1 MKKFKHKLTGD
12 IVTEVLENG
21 DLAKYKT
28 EHGFI
33 AKKFVENSND
43 WEELIELPVGIKILN
58 TETQNTIEKK
68 ENGWFKVGELTSY
81 TDEDIS
87 RGILKKR
94 FEIIEEKSDRDFEIL
109 SFRSNRTIKTIPEY
123 TILEKEKDGVFRNH
137 KSCILTIRDYEDELL
152 NNSDYNIYSVKRLS
166 DGEIFTLG
174 DKVKQRNVV
183 HNNVFNIRKFEM
195 DANKEHLL
203 VISNGGI
210 RLHKIEHY
218 TPILFTTKDGVNI
231 FKGNEYWFVVESE
244 HSFLNSYKPLKHICD
259 WDNTE
264 KPPLGYVQFSTK
276 EKAEEYILWNK
287 PCLSLN
293 DVASIYPGVN
303 KNHSNTPSHQAERLK
318 ELVKSKI

>member
-43 WEELIELPVGIKILN
+43 WEELIELPVGTKAYNSQIQSAI
-58 TETQNTIEKK
+58 IKK
-68 ENGWFKVGELTSY
+68 EDGWYKIPADSDLKTSY
-81 TDEDIS
+81 TDEMVYTQKSFQIVEEV
-87 RGILKKR
+87 KK
-94 FEIIEEKSDRDFEIL
+94 DYEIL
-109 SFRSNRTIKTIPEY
+109 SFIDISLLIK
-123 TILEKEKDGVFRNH
+123 KEDGLFYRENTNNKGVREDQISHFRIN
-137 KSCILTIRDYEDELL
+137 
-152 NNSDYNIYSVKRLS
+152 SVKRLS

>member
-1 MKKFKHKLTGD
+1 MQKKFKHRKTG
-12 IVTEVLENG
+12 
-21 DLAKYKT
+21 
-28 EHGFI
+28 
-33 AKKFVENSND
+33 
-43 WEELIELPVGIKILN
+43 
-58 TETQNTIEKK
+58 ETATYQ
-68 ENGWFKVGELTSY
+68 
-81 TDEDIS
+81 D
-87 RGILKKR
+87 GILKSSG
-94 FEIIEEKSDRDFEIL
+94 FCVELGVEPSSQFWEEVIEKNYEIL
-109 SFRSNRTIKTIPEY
+109 SFKLGARIDTLRENGLYGISTGHDKHKTGIY
-123 TILEKEKDGVFRNH
+123 SV
-137 KSCILTIRDYEDELL
+137 
-152 NNSDYNIYSVKRLS
+152 NSYINWDIQSVKRLS

-218 TPILFTTKDGVNI
+218 TPILFTTKDGINI

-318 ELVKSKI
+318 ELVKSKL

>member
-58 TETQNTIEKK
+58 TQTQNTIEKK
-68 ENGWFKVGELTSY
+68 ENGWFKIGELTSY

-94 FEIIEEKSDRDFEIL
+94 FEIIEEKSEKDFEIL
-109 SFRSNRTIKTIPEY
+109 SFRSNRTINMIPEY

-137 KSCILTIRDYEDELL
+137 KSCILTISASEDELL
-152 NNSDYNIYSVKRLS
+152 KNYDYNIYSVRRLS

-174 DKVKQRNVV
+174 DKVKQKNVD

-218 TPILFTTKDGVNI
+218 KPILFTTKDGVNI
-231 FKGNEYWFVVESE
+231 FKGNEYWFVVESN
-244 HSFLNSYKPLKHICD
+244 SPYLNNYIPIKDVCD
-259 WDNTE
+259 WDNAKKT
-264 KPPLGYVQFSTK
+264 PLGYVQFSTK